1 MSTLDLASTEVGG
14 RVVISPTGDVGA
26 GAALA
31 LADQLRGAQ
40 SQGVPVVLDLRV
52 VASLDGLAV
61 GVIVEADRRARAQ
74 GARLRL
80 IPGVA
85 RVQRTLRAAGLEGRL
100 LIVAPEMRLS

>member
-14 RVVISPTGDVGA
+14 RVVISPTGDV

-61 GVIVEADRRARAQ
+61 WVIAEADRRARAR